1 MNDIDWT
8 QVHARLK
15 ASNQAMLQAL
25 EPDAAHV
32 AAIGRRRAAY
42 LSQRSRQKKGETG
55 QPVLI
60 FQVQGERYALALESL
75 SEIAGPSICT
85 PLPGL
90 ADRLLGLVNLH
101 GEIRP
106 VLDTAALLGI
116 PWKSGERRKPGAI
129 LYLRWN
135 RRVIGL
141 AADLLEGMGR
151 LSEAELAA
159 PTPEGPAMP
168 RRFIKAITREAL
180 ALIDVPSL
188 LAGTGLEEDGLN
200 DKLQEGTRA

>member
-1 MNDIDWT
+1 MSGIDWT

-15 ASNQAMLQAL
+15 ASNQALIQAL
-25 EPDAAHV
+25 EPDAAHI

-42 LSQRSRQKKGETG
+42 LAQRSRQKKSEAGL
-55 QPVLI
+55 PVLI
-60 FQVQGERYALALESL
+60 FQVQGERYAVPLENL
-75 SEIAGPSICT
+75 SEVAGPSVCT

-90 ADRLLGLVNLH
+90 TDRLLGLVNLH

-116 PWKSGERRKPGAI
+116 PRKSGERGRPGAI
-129 LYLRWN
+129 MYLRWQS
-135 RRVIGL
+135 RVIGL

-151 LSEAELAA
+151 LSEAELAQ
-159 PTPEGPAMP
+159 PMQEGSAMP

-180 ALIDVPSL
+180 ALIDVPGL

-200 DKLQEGTRA
+200 DTLQEGTRA